1 MHRDCPY
8 VEMWFRFVGITEI
21 TDIVVEKTLYGPE
34 VVVEARTKA
43 KQRAVVSAEHF

>member
-1 MHRDCPY
+1 
-8 VEMWFRFVGITEI
+8 MWFRFVGITEI

-34 VVVEARTKA
+34 VDVEARTKA